1 MFEKQAVSVPVPD
14 EIANAYPMHLIGDE
28 SSTLIKHGRV
38 QKALEFGI
46 TTFYARRGCVAQA
59 WSAQPPPN
67 DKGRIGW
74 KAQLAHPSDLNRSR
88 TISIAFRGTLALT
101 KQYPRVQRDV

>member
-46 TTFYARRGCVAQA
+46 ISFYAKKVA
-59 WSAQPPPN
+59 W
-67 DKGRIGW
+67 IE
-74 KAQLAHPSDLNRSR
+74 H
-88 TISIAFRGTLALT
+88 
-101 KQYPRVQRDV
+101 

>member
-46 TTFYARRGCVAQA
+46 TTFYARIGCVDQA
-59 WSAQPPPN
+59 SNEATSSSA
-67 DKGRIGW
+67 KRLGGW
-74 KAQLAHPSDLNRSR
+74 KQAQQAHPSDLNRSR
-88 TISIAFRGTLALT
+88 TISIAFRGTLT

>member
-1 MFEKQAVSVPVPD
+1 MSCSEHANLYDIVFYLSKTCPRFVCMFEKQAVSVPVPD

-46 TTFYARRGCVAQA
+46 ISFYDRKGCVAQA
-59 WSAQPPPN
+59 SNEATSSSAKRLCGWV
-67 DKGRIGW
+67 KGP
-74 KAQLAHPSDLNRSR
+74 ASS
-88 TISIAFRGTLALT
+88 S
-101 KQYPRVQRDV
+101 V